1 MTTDIQGSPFG
12 RQPDLQLNLW
22 QKRQA
27 ALIDYFA
34 SLEYLKGLLER
45 IEALIQGADISLD
58 AAMADGRDRFIA
70 NARWG
75 TRDTAANW
83 STYGYPALLDWK
95 QTIQRQI
102 SLRAVEAYSTTDA
115 QNCAGKLRELSML
128 WANEEEEARF
138 KRSFDSVYSYASNID
153 RIMQRPQS
161 ANDGVYHTL
170 WHGYRSADQTLNPP
184 AYDALFPRLPR
195 FRIRTD
201 VVAETGKRPPRTG
214 IYVPQDDPYGTLQ
227 FGWTGGDWNG
237 SLDKCYSFSDLGRK
251 IVNAVGRHNLWNDN
265 PELLAYVRH
274 HFPEQFETSL
284 KEVFG
289 ATYSPEFLSK
299 PENAALLLED
309 KGLSKFSCKWYF
321 VEKIEGA
328 WEDAAEAEAAAIP
341 PAFRQQRVP
350 AGEPCPADGYWFTP
364 AQPDSRRR
372 FQRGEVFPQITGS
385 DYGDTFWLWAVN
397 QTP

>member
-1 MTTDIQGSPFG
+1 MTTDLRGQPLG
-12 RQPDLQLNLW
+12 RQPELQLNLW

-27 ALIDYFA
+27 TLIDYFS
-34 SLEYLKGLLER
+34 SLDYLKGLLGH
-45 IEALIQGADISLD
+45 IDTLIQGADISLD

-95 QTIQRQI
+95 QSVQRQI
-102 SLRAVEAYSTTDA
+102 SLRAVEAYSTTGA
-115 QNCAGKLRELSML
+115 QFCARKLSELSML
-128 WANEEEEARF
+128 WASEKEEDDF
-138 KRSFDSVYSYASNID
+138 KRSIETVYSYASHID
-153 RIMQRPQS
+153 RLMQRPQS
-161 ANDGVYHTL
+161 ANDGVYYTL
-170 WHGYRSADQTLNPP
+170 WHGFSSDTPSRGTSLYGDMFS
-184 AYDALFPRLPR
+184 RLPR

-201 VVAETGKRPPRTG
+201 VVVETDQHPPRTG

-227 FGWTGGDWNG
+227 FGWTGGEANG
-237 SLDKCYSFSDLGRK
+237 SLDDCRTFNDLGRQ
-251 IVNAVGRHNLWNDN
+251 IVRAVGRRNLWNDS
-265 PELLAYVRH
+265 PELLTYVRH
-274 HFPEQFETSL
+274 HFPEQFESTL
-284 KEVFG
+284 KEAFG
-289 ATYSPEFLSK
+289 PTYSPALLSE
-299 PENAALLLED
+299 PENAVFLLED
-309 KGLSKFSCKWYF
+309 KGLTKVPCKWYF
-321 VEKIEGA
+321 GEKIEGA